1 MKKVEKKEKKEEKKE
16 KKKEEKKME
25 ILNTLAM
32 GYHTAK
38 GVLRV
43 MRPSRLRFKP
53 TDFLVR
59 LHVERIIGGGRTIED
74 VPNIGNLREV
84 VQQEV
89 NRILK
94 EAEEKKGQ
102 E

>member
-1 MKKVEKKEKKEEKKE
+1 
-16 KKKEEKKME
+16 
-25 ILNTLAM
+25 M

-89 NRILK
+89 DKILK

>member
-1 MKKVEKKEKKEEKKE
+1 
-16 KKKEEKKME
+16 
-25 ILNTLAM
+25 
-32 GYHTAK
+32 
-38 GVLRV
+38 

-53 TDFLVR
+53 TDYLVR

-74 VPNIGNLREV
+74 VPNIGNLRAV

-102 E
+102 D

>member
-1 MKKVEKKEKKEEKKE
+1 
-16 KKKEEKKME
+16 
-25 ILNTLAM
+25 
-32 GYHTAK
+32 
-38 GVLRV
+38 

-53 TDFLVR
+53 TNFLVK
-59 LHVERIIGGGRTIED
+59 LHVERIIGNKLTVDDIPRI

-84 VQQEV
+84 VKQEV
-89 NRILK
+89 DKILK

>member
-1 MKKVEKKEKKEEKKE
+1 
-16 KKKEEKKME
+16 
-25 ILNTLAM
+25 
-32 GYHTAK
+32 
-38 GVLRV
+38 
-43 MRPSRLRFKP
+43 MRPRRLRFKK
-53 TDFLVR
+53 DDYLVR

-74 VPNIGNLREV
+74 IPKIGNLREV

>member
-1 MKKVEKKEKKEEKKE
+1 
-16 KKKEEKKME
+16 
-25 ILNTLAM
+25 M

-53 TDFLVR
+53 TDFLVK
-59 LHVERIIGGGRTIED
+59 LHVERIIGNKLTVDDIPRI

>member
-1 MKKVEKKEKKEEKKE
+1 
-16 KKKEEKKME
+16 ME
-25 ILNTLAM
+25 ILNTIAM
-32 GYHTAK
+32 

-59 LHVERIIGGGRTIED
+59 LHVKRIIGGGRTIED

>member
-1 MKKVEKKEKKEEKKE
+1 
-16 KKKEEKKME
+16 ME
-25 ILNTLAM
+25 ILNTI
-32 GYHTAK
+32 AK

-43 MRPSRLRFKP
+43 MRLSRLRFKP

-59 LHVERIIGGGRTIED
+59 LHVKRIIGGGRTIED

>member
-1 MKKVEKKEKKEEKKE
+1 
-16 KKKEEKKME
+16 
-25 ILNTLAM
+25 M

-38 GVLRV
+38 GVLKV

-53 TDFLVR
+53 TDFLVK
-59 LHVERIIGGGRTIED
+59 LHVERIIGNKLTVDDIPRI

-84 VQQEV
+84 VKQEV
-89 NRILK
+89 DKILK

>member
-1 MKKVEKKEKKEEKKE
+1 
-16 KKKEEKKME
+16 
-25 ILNTLAM
+25 
-32 GYHTAK
+32 
-38 GVLRV
+38 

-53 TDFLVR
+53 TDYLVR

-89 NRILK
+89 DRILK
-94 EAEEKKGQ
+94 EAEKKKGQ

>member
-1 MKKVEKKEKKEEKKE
+1 
-16 KKKEEKKME
+16 
-25 ILNTLAM
+25 
-32 GYHTAK
+32 
-38 GVLRV
+38 

-59 LHVERIIGGGRTIED
+59 LHVERIIGGRRTIED

-89 NRILK
+89 DKILK
-94 EAEEKKGQ
+94 EAEERREKERKEAEEREKQRQKEQEESEKDGQ
-102 E
+102 D

>member
-1 MKKVEKKEKKEEKKE
+1 
-16 KKKEEKKME
+16 
-25 ILNTLAM
+25 
-32 GYHTAK
+32 
-38 GVLRV
+38 

-59 LHVERIIGGGRTIED
+59 LHVKRIIGGGRTIED

-89 NRILK
+89 DRILK

>member
-1 MKKVEKKEKKEEKKE
+1 MK
-16 KKKEEKKME
+16 
-25 ILNTLAM
+25 
-32 GYHTAK
+32 
-38 GVLRV
+38 
-43 MRPSRLRFKP
+43 PSRLRFKP
-53 TDFLVR
+53 TDYLVR

-89 NRILK
+89 DRILK
-94 EAEEKKGQ
+94 EAEEKKRQ

>member
-1 MKKVEKKEKKEEKKE
+1 
-16 KKKEEKKME
+16 ME
-25 ILNTLAM
+25 IMNTI
-32 GYHTAK
+32 AK

>member
-1 MKKVEKKEKKEEKKE
+1 
-16 KKKEEKKME
+16 ME
-25 ILNTLAM
+25 ILNTIAM

-38 GVLRV
+38 GVLKV

-53 TDFLVR
+53 TDFLVK
-59 LHVERIIGGGRTIED
+59 LHVERIIGNKLTVDDIPRI

-84 VQQEV
+84 VKQEV
-89 NRILK
+89 DKILK

>member
-1 MKKVEKKEKKEEKKE
+1 
-16 KKKEEKKME
+16 ME
-25 ILNTLAM
+25 IMNTIAM

>member
-1 MKKVEKKEKKEEKKE
+1 
-16 KKKEEKKME
+16 
-25 ILNTLAM
+25 
-32 GYHTAK
+32 
-38 GVLRV
+38 

-89 NRILK
+89 DRILR

>member
-1 MKKVEKKEKKEEKKE
+1 
-16 KKKEEKKME
+16 
-25 ILNTLAM
+25 M

-38 GVLRV
+38 GVLKV

-53 TDFLVR
+53 TDFLVK
-59 LHVERIIGGGRTIED
+59 LHVERIIGNKLTVDDIPRI

-84 VQQEV
+84 VKQEV

>member
-1 MKKVEKKEKKEEKKE
+1 
-16 KKKEEKKME
+16 
-25 ILNTLAM
+25 M

-38 GVLRV
+38 GILRV
-43 MRPSRLRFKP
+43 MRPSRLRFKK
-53 TDFLVR
+53 DDYLVR

>member
-1 MKKVEKKEKKEEKKE
+1 
-16 KKKEEKKME
+16 ME
-25 ILNTLAM
+25 ILNTIAM

-59 LHVERIIGGGRTIED
+59 LHVKRIIGGGRTIED

-89 NRILK
+89 DRILK

>member
-1 MKKVEKKEKKEEKKE
+1 
-16 KKKEEKKME
+16 
-25 ILNTLAM
+25 M

-38 GVLRV
+38 GVLGV
-43 MRPSRLRFKP
+43 MRPSRLRFKK
-53 TDFLVR
+53 DDYLVR

>member
-1 MKKVEKKEKKEEKKE
+1 
-16 KKKEEKKME
+16 
-25 ILNTLAM
+25 
-32 GYHTAK
+32 
-38 GVLRV
+38 

-53 TDFLVR
+53 TDYLVR
-59 LHVERIIGGGRTIED
+59 LHVERIIGGGRMIED